1 MRSRDLP
8 RPSRGYASTRHL
20 IPPRQLTNLP
30 DMSAPFPVIHGA
42 EAWSSP
48 GAGSRARIG
57 IIVSHGFTGNP
68 VATRPLGDALA
79 ARGFAV
85 EVVRLPGHG
94 TDWRDMA
101 KTSYADWR
109 REIELTVE
117 RLRRGDKRVVIAG
130 LSLGGTLALDIA
142 CARPKDVA
150 GVVTINATILN
161 RKGLIATMAP
171 VLEKILPVVP
181 AGAAGLVKNDIAK
194 GGDEKAYSMV
204 PARAGN
210 SVLKELPRVRQ
221 GLESLETPVLV
232 AYSPEDHSVPPE
244 NSQKILEILAGRD
257 VKELRLERS
266 YHLATLDFDFDVL
279 VDEIAVFADRVG
291 S

>member
-8 RPSRGYASTRHL
+8 RPSGAHASTRHL
-20 IPPRQLTNLP
+20 IPLRQLTNLGA
-30 DMSAPFPVIHGA
+30 MSAAYPVISGA

-48 GAGSRARIG
+48 GSGARAEIA
-57 IIVSHGFTGNP
+57 ILVSHGFTGNP
-68 VATRPLGDALA
+68 VATRPLGEALA
-79 ARGFAV
+79 KKGFAV

-94 TDWRDMA
+94 THWRDMA
-101 KTSYADWR
+101 KTVYGDWR
-109 REIELTVE
+109 REMELTVE
-117 RLRRGDKRVVIAG
+117 RLRRSGKRVVIVG

-150 GVVTINATILN
+150 GVVTINTTILN

-181 AGAAGLVKNDIAK
+181 ASAAGLVKNDIAK

-204 PARAGN
+204 PARSGN
-210 SVLKELPRVRQ
+210 SVLKELPRVRK
-221 GLESLETPVLV
+221 GLETLDVPVLV

-244 NSQKILEILAGRD
+244 NSQKLLEILAGRD

-279 VDEIAVFADRVG
+279 VDEIAVFSERVAK
-291 S
+291 